1 MTGQKDLGL
10 VHSCMSD
17 LCLFP
22 IAGHVGEHAV
32 VEVLHEAWCTKE
44 SGTAF
49 FGKTNWRRRWFKL
62 VQRGQDVW
70 LEYYR

>member
-1 MTGQKDLGL
+1 
-10 VHSCMSD
+10 
-17 LCLFP
+17 
-22 IAGHVGEHAV
+22 

-49 FGKTNWRRRWFKL
+49 LGKTNWRKRWFKL
-62 VQRGQDVW
+62 VQRGEEVW